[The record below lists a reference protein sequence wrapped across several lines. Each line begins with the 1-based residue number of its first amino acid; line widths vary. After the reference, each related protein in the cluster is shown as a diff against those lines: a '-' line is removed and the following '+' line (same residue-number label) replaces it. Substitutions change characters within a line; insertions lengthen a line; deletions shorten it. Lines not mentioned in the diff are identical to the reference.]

1 MNADALLGNDLVWL
15 ADPANLGRSGDAR
28 LLKRVLTPAERLLVQ
43 ISTDPD
49 RMLWSLW
56 AAKEAG
62 YKALVRAQGALAFS
76 PVEFEVIPEPTR
88 NAATVR
94 RGSWSVPVRWYQGPD
109 HVHAVAASGPTV
121 ILVERRSADLAESSH
136 VRQMALRVALEQGWG
151 PGAIEGLPPV
161 FHPHQGRPRAVSLS
175 HDGPWGAVVYLA

>member
-1 MNADALLGNDLVWL
+1 MNHDALLGNDLVWL

-62 YKALVRAQGALAFS
+62 YKALVRDQGPRAFS
-76 PVEFEVIPEPTR
+76 PVEFEVIPEPAR

-94 RGSWSVPVRWYQGPD
+94 RGPWSAPVRWHQGPD
-109 HVHAVAASGPTV
+109 YVHAVAASEPTV
-121 ILVERRSADLAESSH
+121 VAVERRLPGVVESDH
-136 VRQMALRVALEQGWG
+136 VRDLALRVALDQGWG
-151 PGAIEGLPPV
+151 EGTILGLPPL
-161 FHPHQGRPRAVSLS
+161 FRPLEGEARAVSLS